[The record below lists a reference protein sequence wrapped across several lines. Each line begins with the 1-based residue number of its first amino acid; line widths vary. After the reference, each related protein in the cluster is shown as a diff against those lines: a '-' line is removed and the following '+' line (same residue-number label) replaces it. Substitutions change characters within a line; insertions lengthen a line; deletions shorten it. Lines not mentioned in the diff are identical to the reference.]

1 MLKPRDYQE
10 DAVQSFFDYYNA
22 GNNGNPIIVAATGC
36 HASGTRILMHN
47 GATKL
52 VEDVALGDLIM
63 GDDATSRTV
72 LELKHGAEM
81 MYRVIPIKG
90 DPFIVNESHV
100 LSLQT
105 VNGGVNKRTT
115 GKEVVNIS
123 VKDYLL
129 KNKNFKH
136 LHKLYKRPIKLNKK
150 DILISPYMAGLLL
163 GDGTL
168 NRSVGITTMDKV
180 VADEFKTQAAAFGC
194 NIRIATK
201 PNNRASTYY
210 AYWKKGALN
219 PFVKELKKEGF
230 WEQKC
235 ENKHVP
241 FKYKTGNEQ
250 QRLEMLAGLMDSD
263 GHMTHSGFDF
273 ISKSQQLS
281 KDVVYLSRSLGL
293 SANIKKCIKGCQ
305 NNFFATYYRV
315 SIYGDCSIIPTKV
328 ERQKAPKR
336 RQIKDNLKTGFKI
349 EECGLGEF
357 FGFTLNKNHLYLTAD
372 FFVHHNS
379 GKSLILAELIKKI
392 MIGFAGQRVIMATH
406 VANLVLQNAQKIIAQ
421 YPNCNLGIYSAGL
434 GKKQPWADVIYGGIQ
449 SMYKYPEKFGKR
461 DLLFIDEAHLLS
473 PKSDGMYMA
482 FIEGL
487 KKQNPYLKIVGLSA
501 TPWRQK
507 GGSLINQENAIFTDI
522 IYDIS
527 LGYLI
532 KRGYLTGL
540 VGKSS
545 VIQADL
551 SGVKKIGGEFN
562 LAQLEKAFDKEELTD
577 AALDEVEKLAFDR
590 KYFLFFCSGLDHC
603 EHVAAN
609 LKDRGWECYTITGST
624 TQKRREFLL
633 NKFRKSR
640 TRIALINNTVLTTGT
655 DLPNA
660 DCLVFLRGTQ
670 SSALFVQ
677 ICGRVARPIY
687 ADGYD
692 LSTDAG
698 RLAAIANG
706 SKSSSLILDYG
717 GNIQRFGAV
726 DLIEAPRSKSG
737 IKSDEPTSPPQ
748 KICPNCRESL
758 HVTVREC
765 ACGHIFD
772 APDRIN
778 HETSATTLAIMS
790 TEMAST
796 KHEII
801 NTIYKSHVAKSGTP
815 CLRVQYYDKMGFL
828 ASDYIPFSQF
838 GNIRKMA
845 DEWFYEVTDKEDHNK
860 LPRNTEE
867 ALAVKHLYNSPSFI
881 HLRRK
886 GKYSEIIK
894 REYEKTL
901 LTNNI

>member
-1 MLKPRDYQE
+1 MLTPRDYQE

-22 GNNGNPIIVAATGC
+22 GNKGNPIIVAATG
-36 HASGTRILMHN
+36 A
-47 GATKL
+47 
-52 VEDVALGDLIM
+52 
-63 GDDATSRTV
+63 
-72 LELKHGAEM
+72 
-81 MYRVIPIKG
+81 
-90 DPFIVNESHV
+90 
-100 LSLQT
+100 
-105 VNGGVNKRTT
+105 
-115 GKEVVNIS
+115 
-123 VKDYLL
+123 
-129 KNKNFKH
+129 
-136 LHKLYKRPIKLNKK
+136 
-150 DILISPYMAGLLL
+150 
-163 GDGTL
+163 
-168 NRSVGITTMDKV
+168 
-180 VADEFKTQAAAFGC
+180 
-194 NIRIATK
+194 
-201 PNNRASTYY
+201 
-210 AYWKKGALN
+210 
-219 PFVKELKKEGF
+219 
-230 WEQKC
+230 
-235 ENKHVP
+235 
-241 FKYKTGNEQ
+241 
-250 QRLEMLAGLMDSD
+250 
-263 GHMTHSGFDF
+263 
-273 ISKSQQLS
+273 
-281 KDVVYLSRSLGL
+281 
-293 SANIKKCIKGCQ
+293 
-305 NNFFATYYRV
+305 
-315 SIYGDCSIIPTKV
+315 
-328 ERQKAPKR
+328 
-336 RQIKDNLKTGFKI
+336 
-349 EECGLGEF
+349 
-357 FGFTLNKNHLYLTAD
+357 
-372 FFVHHNS
+372 
-379 GKSLILAELIKKI
+379 GKSLILAELIRKI
-392 MIGFAGQRVIMATH
+392 MTGFAGQRVIMATH

-461 DLLFIDEAHLLS
+461 DLLFIDECHLLS
-473 PKSDGMYMA
+473 PQADGMYTK

-507 GGSLINQENAIFTDI
+507 GGSLINQEDAIFTDI

-545 VIQADL
+545 IIQADL

-577 AALDEVEKLAFDR
+577 AALDEVEQLAFDR

-609 LKDRGWECYTITGST
+609 LTARGWECYTITGST
-624 TQKRREFLL
+624 TQKRREFLF
-633 NKFRKSR
+633 NKFRKSH

-670 SSALFVQ
+670 SSALFIQ
-677 ICGRVARPIY
+677 ICGRLARPIY

-692 LSTDAG
+692 LLTDAG

-706 SKSSSLILDYG
+706 SKPSSLILDYG

-765 ACGHIFD
+765 HCGHIFD

-796 KHEII
+796 KHKIVKTE
-801 NTIYKSHVAKSGTP
+801 YKSHVAKSGVP
-815 CLRVQYYDKMGFL
+815 CLRVQYYDAMGFL

-838 GNIRKMA
+838 GNIRKLA
-845 DEWFYEVTDKEDHNK
+845 DEWFCEVTDEEHHGK

-881 HLRRK
+881 HLRKK

-894 REYEKTL
+894 REYPKKKASTNVITEQQAVKIIDLYFNKGMRPYHIEKHMFNFSDKLAIDNMASAISRITNGDSYKNLKRPDISKEIARNRQRRRTL
-901 LTNNI
+901 DETIVVDGITGCHVTNRCNVTINGKSVSASKYIYESSEGPVRDGKVVITSCKNSKCINVQHMELSDNNGANTKKITLWRVSEEPIIFNSIASANRLVGGARTGISDAARRGKTTYKGYNFKIEE